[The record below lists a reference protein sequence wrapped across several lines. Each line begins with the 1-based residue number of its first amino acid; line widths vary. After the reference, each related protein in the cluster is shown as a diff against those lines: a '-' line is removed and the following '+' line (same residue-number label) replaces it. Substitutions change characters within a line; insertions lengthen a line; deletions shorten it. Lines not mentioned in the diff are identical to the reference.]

1 MKQYFS
7 TIELPQIITSN
18 FYSALYDNSENY
30 NFSPSKNILKQ
41 TIISSSAIAL
51 KMCIKFPDPM
61 ISFKDYTKCIT
72 GQSLKIYFN
81 ANMQCSL
88 LCISTCFW
96 VLPAPES
103 WSKHFFLLSSTFFV
117 NFKPFLV
124 ISSNQNQKPFE
135 KTCRFGCQSCF
146 YT

>member
-61 ISFKDYTKCIT
+61 ISFKRLHEMYNGAIT
-72 GQSLKIYFN
+72 EN
-81 ANMQCSL
+81 L
-88 LCISTCFW
+88 L
-96 VLPAPES
+96 
-103 WSKHFFLLSSTFFV
+103 
-117 NFKPFLV
+117 
-124 ISSNQNQKPFE
+124 
-135 KTCRFGCQSCF
+135 
-146 YT
+146 